1 MSIQR
6 IKRRRGKRAIFILCI
21 VAFLVFLIW
30 WIIPSS
36 ILTKKAA
43 ELVLSSEKET
53 KISDLYKYNFFD
65 LYKEIKEENNI
76 EINNLQKEV
85 LYTNEY
91 SFDIKIE
98 EFEEIKEYRIE
109 VLINDDE
116 VLNCTLEKDEEE
128 FLIDLGKEGIKNLRF
143 IVYVDNEIC
152 REEELTVAYVKPYQK
167 QFLDE
172 LSRRGVIVHYTDG
185 SWEKFDKSVDLLQ
198 QLGVKN
204 VRATLSWEKIEKDD
218 KNDIFDFSGYDEWIK
233 GLTERGINIIAC
245 FNGFQGH
252 CGLDGKINTEEE
264 EKEFLKFASKVIERY
279 PQIKNY
285 EFINEPNYKLQKYI
299 TDDDVKWYSD
309 VLKELSNN
317 YDVNV
322 ITGGTSTPEADTSD
336 YITSETFYNKLYDN
350 SAYNY
355 ILNVNFHPYDSV
367 NSEEQN
373 QRFYKKINTHEN
385 LYNEQGGFLNK
396 YVTEYGVHFY
406 NQNKQADKIIQQTV
420 ILDKYNIEKS
430 MLYNFWCV
438 GTDPNNAEH
447 NYGIITNDYLPKKS
461 YYALKNY
468 YENTNGSEYIGTV
481 NLKEGLEAHVYN
493 KDGKPKIIVWS
504 NNSDN
509 TIQIDYTG
517 FTAKDIYG
525 KEILNTDGNLN
536 ITTSPVYLDN
546 ISTNYFYQAI
556 SNVSVEKYQEFTE
569 KYQAQL
575 QNVPELINKIDNLEA
590 TMENIKNLDII
601 SEEQAKQLMEEHFKL
616 GNQLIESYQTKKI
629 DVEYVKLSSMLD
641 MLNEIGNSYED
652 LITVSAVKR
661 TSDLTDTKKL
671 IDEVEELINDNNDLE
686 IIYPSKILEFS
697 KDLYEK
703 VEYINSLEE
712 ENDIKTG
719 LIVSKDLHAK
729 YLAEWAKQFTNIYIE
744 EYIKNNPITI
754 TYSTQELTN
763 KDVIATLNIG
773 TDCTITNNDN
783 KNVYTFNQNGEF
795 EFEYVRRGRNFK
807 EKAIVSNIDKTNPK
821 IIGLESEQ
829 VYSSAVVF
837 KVEDENF
844 DKVEILINDSL
855 LENYEIGQELKE
867 EGKYNVKAIDK
878 AGNTS
883 EIIFYIMY
891 FDEETYQIEGNKIC
905 NIVSNTKTENISQNL
920 PIKEQ
925 YVIKRNDRQLEANE
939 VVATGDVIELESG
952 KKYTLIVKGDVN
964 SDGAVNITDLVRTQ
978 NFILGRRTATEIEES
993 AADANFDK
1001 EQITIK
1007 DLVRIQIMILNPPT
1021 T

>member
-1 MSIQR
+1 MQR
-6 IKRRRGKRAIFILCI
+6 KRMKKIVIILI
-21 VAFLVFLIW
+21 ITLGLLFTLPNLI
-30 WIIPSS
+30 
-36 ILTKKAA
+36 LKNTR
-43 ELVLSSEKET
+43 SEKILQS
-53 KISDLYKYNFFD
+53 KIRQKYLDNEDYTFIDLIQYATSDVDDINISTQKEYDYCIEDEKYVVD
-65 LYKEIKEENNI
+65 I
-76 EINNLQKEV
+76 EINNDGKDVDTYQLEWGIGDDIQEKTLNVNSVEKVQFEFEKEGKNQCKIILKKNNV
-85 LYTNEY
+85 
-91 SFDIKIE
+91 IIE
-98 EFEEIKEYRIE
+98 EWQKDVYYIKE
-109 VLINDDE
+109 
-116 VLNCTLEKDEEE
+116 
-128 FLIDLGKEGIKNLRF
+128 
-143 IVYVDNEIC
+143 
-152 REEELTVAYVKPYQK
+152 YQK
-167 QFLDE
+167 QFGE
-172 LSRRGVIVHYTDG
+172 KLSNQYICVHFIDNL
-185 SWEKFDKSVDLLQ
+185 WADIDRLDLLNAI
-198 QLGVKN
+198 GIKG
-204 VRATLSWEKIEKDD
+204 VRADIVLTIIYANNGEKYDRFDSWINKILD
-218 KNDIFDFSGYDEWIK
+218 SGLEIQAILNTNPNSVSNLF
-233 GLTERGINIIAC
+233 GE
-245 FNGFQGH
+245 
-252 CGLDGKINTEEE
+252 DGKISNDTELQSIINMS
-264 EKEFLKFASKVIERY
+264 EKIANRY
-279 PQIKNY
+279 PQIT
-285 EFINEPNYKLQKYI
+285 EFEILNEPNSYYK
-299 TDDDVKWYSD
+299 TDEDMVWYGKMVYGISKR
-309 VLKELSNN
+309 LKE
-317 YDVNV
+317 VNSH
-322 ITGGTSTPEADTSD
+322 IHTIYGSTSLGTDAISSRDFLKQIAE
-336 YITSETFYNKLYDN
+336 N
-350 SAYNY
+350 SAYDEASEFSTH
-355 ILNVNFHPYDSV
+355 IYDFSIDGT
-367 NSEEQN
+367 NN
-373 QRFYKKINTHEN
+373 IMKNN
-385 LYNEQGGFLNK
+385 LYNHKEILRKLGGFQSIDI
-396 YVTEYGVHFY
+396 TEFGIPEKEGVATEE
-406 NQNKQADKIIQQTV
+406 QQADSIIQQ
-420 ILDKYNIEKS
+420 ICIQNSYNVKNISYYSFRDLKTGS
-430 MLYNFWCV
+430 NV
-438 GTDPNNAEH
+438 NADVS
-447 NYGIITNDYLPKKS
+447 GVVRDDYTPKLI

-525 KEILNTDGNLN
+525 KEISNTDGNLN

-569 KYQAQL
+569 KYQEQL

-773 TDCTITNNDN
+773 TDCTMTNNDN

-867 EGKYNVKAIDK
+867 EGKYHIKAIDK

-883 EIIFYIMY
+883 EVVFYIMK
-891 FDEETYQIEGNKIC
+891 DAENAYQIEGNKIC